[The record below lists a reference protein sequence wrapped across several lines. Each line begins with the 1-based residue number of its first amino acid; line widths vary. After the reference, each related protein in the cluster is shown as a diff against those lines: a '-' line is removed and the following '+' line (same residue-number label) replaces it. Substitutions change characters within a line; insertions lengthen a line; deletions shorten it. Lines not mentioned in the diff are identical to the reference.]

1 MSKVKNVQN
10 AQTEKVAPV
19 QEATATT
26 EVATTQETVS
36 TPAPVSAPTEPTS
49 PKLEELR
56 AKEKSEKL
64 RGAQLLI
71 AGNEKEAEEAFME
84 SYKAAEAAKKELAE
98 IKKHQ
103 AELAKKEKEAA
114 VVALF
119 DTAIEAYDKHLS
131 VAASNASLDD
141 KNAAYHDYQAKREI
155 VVNRLL
161 GSRPATATASKE
173 HGSPKGATGSKI
185 HDLILEKLGEGKSIT
200 EAKKEIKEMGYA
212 RGTVDTC
219 ATDMKK
225 AGEIDY

>member
-1 MSKVKNVQN
+1 MSKVKHVQN
-10 AQTEKVAPV
+10 AQAEKVAPV
-19 QEATATT
+19 QEATATP
-26 EVATTQETVS
+26 EVATTQETAS
-36 TPAPVSAPTEPTS
+36 TQAPVSAPAEPTS

-71 AGNEKEAEEAFME
+71 AGNEKDAEEAFME

-119 DTAIEAYDKHLS
+119 DNAIEAYDKHLS

-161 GSRPATATASKE
+161 GSRPATSAG
-173 HGSPKGATGSKI
+173 GSERVGAAKGANTTEISNLMDAGKTYDELIEAGYKDGTIRSTAWKLHYSKNS
-185 HDLILEKLGEGKSIT
+185 DGT
-200 EAKKEIKEMGYA
+200 YTKKG
-212 RGTVDTC
+212 
-219 ATDMKK
+219 
-225 AGEIDY
+225 